1 MNHAHGGGGGGGG
14 GGDSLLQSHAHGG
27 GGDLFL
33 LRSTPRHFYRGLPPH
48 PFFVFFTNFSIFF
61 FVFSDH

>member
-1 MNHAHGGGGGGGG
+1 MNHAHGGGGG

-27 GGDLFL
+27 GGDSFL
-33 LRSTPRHFYRGLPPH
+33 LRPTPRHFYRGMPPH
-48 PFFVFFTNFSIFF
+48 PPLLYFFTNFSIFF